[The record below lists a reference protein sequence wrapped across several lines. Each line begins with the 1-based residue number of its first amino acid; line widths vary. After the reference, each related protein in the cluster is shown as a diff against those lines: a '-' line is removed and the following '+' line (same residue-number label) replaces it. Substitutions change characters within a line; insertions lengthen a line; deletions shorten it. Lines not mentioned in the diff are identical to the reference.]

1 MNKEH
6 AFSLLELEYIVQE
19 KGKDSKIK
27 ALKSIDNSLIK
38 MSNSYWDLIKTVN
51 VNLDPQKDFRFT
63 YNFVNLGQIFYTRLT
78 NIIGNLILNLDEDQQ
93 ELEVYTLLKNLLS
106 RKNTLDYIFSNSIY
120 NSSDHLLKLLLRKN
134 NNKLTTEIGK
144 LKFKLFYSLES
155 DLPVSSIGSIINFTK
170 DDYFTYSLY
179 LLSSAV
185 IATRNSL
192 QNKNLLLQSLP
203 QFIDSIKKEDL
214 KTIDSRFLA
223 SIYFNCTY
231 SSLKEKHKI
240 KGSIHRMIQRLQM
253 VSITDKEVIDQKVK
267 LQDNKF
273 KKCLLI
279 IHEVFTSNH
288 ALFRCYSQVLKSLK
302 EEYFLI
308 GVTQYETNTDSRSKE
323 IFDEHFVFD
332 VNTCLPKIKALVKK
346 YNPVATYFPSIG
358 MQSLTIFASS
368 YKFTSKYIL
377 SSGHPAPTF
386 NPNIDYVIHY
396 KNENID
402 LDLEDQIV
410 YKKLNKLIPIHL
422 PEKYNQVVEDW
433 VLLKK
438 FNDIKNIHT
447 VKIAITSS
455 AYKLNISMLK
465 MIASLQNNYK
475 DRIEFNYFV
484 AGSTG
489 NIFYKITSLLSKATN
504 GRVRIFP
511 HLRYEEYMNN
521 LSKCDLFLSPFP
533 FGMSNSL
540 MDCVS
545 QGLLGACLAGETI
558 VQDCEKKM
566 FESLGLSK
574 FVCSSENE
582 YFELMSDLIN
592 CLLKKD
598 EKIIKKVQ
606 LLPKPKLSIKNMSTW
621 SDEDYKEFKEMIN
634 SCIND

>member
-1 MNKEH
+1 MNKEN
-6 AFSLLELEYIVQE
+6 ALSLLELEYIVQE
-19 KGKDSKIK
+19 KGTDSKIK
-27 ALKSIDNSLIK
+27 ALKSIDNSLLR
-38 MSNSYWDLIKTVN
+38 MSNSYWDLIKTL
-51 VNLDPQKDFRFT
+51 NLNLNPQKDFRFT
-63 YNFVNLGQIFYTRLT
+63 HDFVYLGQVFYTRFT
-78 NIIGNLILNLDEDQQ
+78 NIIGNLILNLDEDKK
-93 ELEVYTLLKNLLS
+93 EIETYTLLKSILS

-120 NSSDHLLKLLLRKN
+120 NSSDHLLKILLRKN

-144 LKFKLFYSLES
+144 LKFKIFYSLES
-155 DLPVSSIGSIINFTK
+155 DLAVSSIGSIIDFSK

-185 IATRNSL
+185 VATRNSL
-192 QNKNLLLQSLP
+192 NNKNLLLKFLP

-214 KTIDSRFLA
+214 TTIDSRFLA
-223 SIYFNCTY
+223 SVYFNCTY
-231 SSLKEKHKI
+231 SSIKEKHKI
-240 KGSIHRMIQRLQM
+240 KGSIHRMIQRLKM
-253 VSITDKEVIDQKVK
+253 VNLRDTEVKEEK
-267 LQDNKF
+267 LGFKENKL

-288 ALFRCYSQVLKSLK
+288 ALFRCYSQVLRSLK

-308 GVTQYETNTDSRSKE
+308 GVTQYETNTDSISKE

-332 VNTCLPKIKALVKK
+332 VNTCLQKIKEVVRK

-368 YKFTSKYIL
+368 YKFTKKYIL
-377 SSGHPAPTF
+377 SSGHPAPTY
-386 NPNIDYVIHY
+386 NQNIDYVIHY
-396 KNENID
+396 KNANID
-402 LDLEDQIV
+402 LDLEDHIV

-422 PEKYNQVVEDW
+422 PKKYNQVVEDW

-438 FNDIKNIHT
+438 INNNENINT

-455 AYKLNISMLK
+455 AYKLNVSMLK

-475 DRIEFNYFV
+475 ERIEFNYFV

-489 NIFYKITSLLSKATN
+489 NIFYKIASLLNKATN
-504 GRVRIFP
+504 GRVKIFP

-545 QGLLGACLAGETI
+545 QGLLGACLSGETI

-566 FESLGLSK
+566 FQSLGLSK
-574 FVCSSENE
+574 FVCTNENE
-582 YFELMSDLIN
+582 YFKLMSDLIN

-598 EKIIKKVQ
+598 DKIIKEVQ
-606 LLPKPKLSIKNMSTW
+606 LLPKPKLSIENMSTW
-621 SDEDYKEFKEMIN
+621 KDEDYKEFNEMIN
-634 SCIND
+634 SCIKD